1 MDPYLLLQSPVG
13 DASVLALGADEFAR
27 LLPLRALTDEAI
39 VAVAVSGGPDSMAL
53 LALVQEWAAA
63 RGKRVHAL
71 TVDHALRVESAH
83 EAAQVGTWIDVHFPG
98 VTHEILRRDPAA
110 ITPTR
115 LQEQARHDRYEL
127 MRGACARAGIG
138 HVLLAHHRDDQAETF
153 LFRLCKGSGLDGL
166 AAMKAQSDRDGL
178 LLLRPL
184 LDVDK
189 ERLIATCAAR
199 GVPYVKDPS
208 NKNDKFARV
217 RLRQLKEA
225 LSHEGLSTRRLAA
238 TAARMARAREALA
251 FYAAQAW
258 DASLISDEQGTLT
271 FDWQQLHG
279 CPADIRV
286 RVLTRALETVVPAAH
301 GYGPRLDQVESLALE
316 IFPESVAGD
325 GFTRTTRH
333 HCLIERSAARNMLV
347 IRAEKP

>member
-13 DASVLALGADEFAR
+13 DVPDLSLGADEFAR
-27 LLPLRALTDEAI
+27 LPLLCVLNEAAV

-53 LALVQEWAAA
+53 LALTYEWAAA
-63 RGKRVHAL
+63 RGKRVHAM
-71 TVDHALRVESAH
+71 TVDHALRAESAH
-83 EAAQVGTWIDVHFPG
+83 EAAQVGTWIAVHFPG
-98 VTHEILRRDPAA
+98 VTHEILRRDAGA
-110 ITPTR
+110 IAPNR
-115 LQEQARHDRYEL
+115 LQEQARDDRYEL
-127 MRGACARAGIG
+127 MRAACARAGIQ
-138 HVLLAHHRDDQAETF
+138 HLLLAHHRDDQAETF

-166 AAMKAQSDRDGL
+166 AAMKGQSVRDGL
-178 LLLRPL
+178 SRLRPL
-184 LDVDK
+184 LGVDK
-189 ERLIATCAAR
+189 ECLIATCAAR

-225 LSHEGLSTRRLAA
+225 LSREGLSARRLAM
-238 TAARMARAREALA
+238 TAERMARARAALE

-258 DASLISDEQGTLT
+258 DAALVSDADVLT
-271 FDWQQLHG
+271 FDWQCLRTY
-279 CPADIRV
+279 PADIRV
-286 RVLTRALETVVPAAH
+286 RVLMRALETAVPSAH

-316 IFPESVAGD
+316 IFPESLEGE

-333 HCLIERSAARNMLV
+333 HCLIERSAARNVLV